1 MHKRIAQ
8 KVLQSCVRTLAK
20 WKVTR
25 YPTAILIA
33 QNHATEI
40 KLRAERKAGE
50 LLGELEKD
58 KGGRPEKTPDIV
70 SAVSEYRQA
79 IESAEVEERQARR
92 WQEVAKIPE
101 PIFEEHIAEVKES
114 KEELSTAGVC
124 GGGHP
129 APPGSRSKGKAACT
143 AKAKHRYR

>member
-1 MHKRIAQ
+1 MEEVTQIRDIAEAA
-8 KVLQSCVRTLAK
+8 RTYARAAK
-20 WKVTR
+20 
-25 YPTAILIA
+25 LGLEA

-101 PIFEEHIAEVKES
+101 PVFEKHIAFLKES
-114 KEELSTAGVC
+114 REELSTAGLLRAVKMPHVANNS
-124 GGGHP
+124 GDNEWYTP
-129 APPGSRSKGKAACT
+129 LNLQPQP
-143 AKAKHRYR
+143 HRKP